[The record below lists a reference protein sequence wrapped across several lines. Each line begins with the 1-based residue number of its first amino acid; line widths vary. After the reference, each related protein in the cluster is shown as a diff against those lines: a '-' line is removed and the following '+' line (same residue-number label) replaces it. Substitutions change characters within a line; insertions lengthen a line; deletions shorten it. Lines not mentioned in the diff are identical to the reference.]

1 MPAIPSGSNRRPRDY
16 AVGCGTL
23 AAVAIVLILVFGF
36 FAGWK
41 SVGRAELMLV
51 YGGGPFDPGV
61 NEYQTT
67 NGPGGR
73 HATGLAE
80 KIYKY
85 PIAAR
90 TWQIDAGNP
99 NADYQTAIPCQT
111 KAQPGGAKD
120 ITGARGATINIESAS
135 TFRINAHDLRAI
147 HEQYGF
153 NKHLYD
159 GWDDP
164 GNTDTAWY
172 RGLVELYHRPLA
184 NAIAA
189 ACINRTYDDFQ
200 TATGRAQFNRDVIAE
215 FGREQT
221 GLLGLS
227 MWCGPLPASVAAEQI
242 AAQPCGP
249 IAFSVSP
256 PGVSPEIAK
265 AGEQVEIA
273 KRQAAAVAAAASSA
287 KAAISASGL
296 TPEQW
301 LQLQAINKATTVII
315 GPSGTSVAVPPPAK

>member
-1 MPAIPSGSNRRPRDY
+1 MPALPTERRPRDY
-16 AVGCGTL
+16 AIGCATL

-51 YGGGPFDPGV
+51 YGGGPFDPSI

-80 KIYKY
+80 KTYKY
-85 PIAAR
+85 PISAR

-99 NADYQTAIPCQT
+99 GADYQTAIPCQT
-111 KAQPGGAKD
+111 KAQP
-120 ITGARGATINIESAS
+120 TGNENVNEARGATILIEGAS
-135 TFRINAHDLRAI
+135 TFRINAHDLQAI

-153 NKHLYD
+153 NKKLYE

-164 GNTDTAWY
+164 GNTDTPWY

-184 NAIAA
+184 NAIAG

-200 TATGRAQFNRDVIAE
+200 TATGRAQFNKDVIAE

-221 GLLGLS
+221 SLLGMS
-227 MWCGPLPASVAAEQI
+227 MWCGPLPASIAAGQI
-242 AAQPCGP
+242 ASQPCGP

-273 KRQAAAVAAAASSA
+273 KRQAAAIAAAASSA
-287 KAAISASGL
+287 KDAIAASGL
-296 TPEQW
+296 TPDQW
-301 LQLQAINKATTVII
+301 LQLQAINKASTVII
-315 GPSGTSVAVPPPAK
+315 GPSGTSVAVPPSAKGK